1 MKTILIVDDEPRTR
15 RGIQKTLDAWSAG
28 RHRIESAASGVEALE
43 WLKSNPVHIL
53 ITDVRMP
60 EVDGLQML
68 ETLSARGRLP
78 VVIVISG
85 YADFEY
91 AKKSLQL
98 GVFEYILKPLDKSL
112 LIDAVQRALELDSGR
127 DRIDAMEKLID
138 PKLLE
143 VDRDEARYGAAI
155 KDAISYIRAHLHEA
169 ISMKQVAD
177 SLHLNASYFSVL
189 FKEQTGVT
197 FSDYVTLRRLQK
209 AKELLVTTGLPIW
222 EIAEKV
228 GYQTAKYFIKVFKE
242 NEGASP
248 SQYRHQILDNEPSI
262 Q

>member
-15 RGIQKTLDAWSAG
+15 LGIQKTLAAWSAG
-28 RHRIESAASGVEALE
+28 KHRIEAAASGVEALE
-43 WLKSNPVHIL
+43 WLRDNPVHII

-60 EVDGLQML
+60 EIGGLQML
-68 ETLSARGRLP
+68 EMLAERGHLP

-85 YADFEY
+85 YAEFEY
-91 AKKSLQL
+91 AKKALQL
-98 GVFEYILKPLDKSL
+98 GVFEYLVKPLDKTA
-112 LIDAVQRALELDSGR
+112 LIDAVRRALELDSGR
-127 DRIDAMEKLID
+127 ERLETMEKLVD

-143 VDRDEARYGAAI
+143 AGRDEARYGVSIKEAI
-155 KDAISYIRAHLHEA
+155 AYIDAHLHEA
-169 ISMKQVAD
+169 IGMKQVAD
-177 SLHLNASYFSVL
+177 LLHLNASYFSVL

-197 FSDYVTLRRLQK
+197 FSDYLTRRRLQR
-209 AKELLVTTGLPIW
+209 AKELLVATRMPIW

-228 GYQTAKYFIKVFKE
+228 GYQTAKYFIKVFKD

-248 SQYRHQILDNEPSI
+248 NQYRQRVLDHERSI